1 MKYRFIDKYRAQY
14 PVLAMCDVLQI
25 NRSSYYAWK
34 RRPETPR
41 ERADR
46 VLLVHIRA
54 AHKKSKCR
62 YGSPRIHKALGKK
75 GIRCGRKRVE
85 RLMRQNDIRA
95 KGRRRF
101 KATTDSKHSHP
112 VAPNLLNRQFSVEA
126 PNTVWAGDISFIPTK
141 EGWLYLAVVLDLFSR
156 RVVGWS
162 LQTTLAQS
170 LVLDALEMAI
180 ARRQPGSDLLH
191 HSDRGSQY
199 AAQAYQQLLEK
210 HDMRVSMSRKGNC
223 WDNAPVESFFKTLK
237 AELSEGGVFEN
248 RVQAS
253 TAISEYI
260 EVFYNYERMHSTLD
274 YMSPVAYETMRRVA

>member
-1 MKYRFIDKYRAQY
+1 MKYKFIDKYRDQY
-14 PVLAMCDVLQI
+14 PVSTMCAVLQVG
-25 NRSSYYAWK
+25 RSSYYAWK
-34 RRPETPR
+34 RRPETQRAR
-41 ERADR
+41 EDR

-54 AHKKSKCR
+54 VHKQSKHR

-75 GIRCGRKRVE
+75 GISCGRKRVE
-85 RLMRQNDIRA
+85 RLMRQNDIKA

-101 KATTDSKHSHP
+101 KATTDSKHAHP

-199 AAQAYQQLLEK
+199 AAQAYRQLLEK

-237 AELSEGGVFEN
+237 AELPEDHVFEN
-248 RVQAS
+248 RVQARA
-253 TAISEYI
+253 AISEYL

-274 YMSPVAYETMRRVA
+274 YMSPVEYETMRRVA